1 MVILKITYSIWLY
14 VIAKCNKLFDN
25 QCELIVNK
33 YHKHRSGINPLD
45 FFHFTFYTLMLLVI
59 TGGIVGF
66 LLALTGGGGSI
77 VCVPLLLYMVQIPDT
92 HLVIGTSAMSV
103 AVSALL
109 NLFAHAAKGN
119 VRWRTGI
126 VVSLVAVAGTLAGSQ
141 MGKITDG
148 RYLTL
153 PFALLMLIVAGLT
166 LKKIT
171 GPATDWL
178 LLMRPFIPPSCG
190 PACWRWARWPAFWGS
205 AADF

>member
-1 MVILKITYSIWLY
+1 M
-14 VIAKCNKLFDN
+14 
-25 QCELIVNK
+25 
-33 YHKHRSGINPLD
+33 D

-92 HLVIGTSAMSV
+92 HLVIGTSAMAV

-126 VVSLVAVAGTLAGSQ
+126 VVSLVAVVGTLAGSQ

-171 GPATDWL
+171 GPATGWL
-178 LLMRPFIPPSCG
+178 PRMQPFIPPSCG
-190 PACWRWARWPAFWGS
+190 PACWRSARWPAFWVS